1 MLLKI
6 WVACLLACLSAIAVV
21 CRYDYSTAPY
31 SQGAVEVWYW
41 SMDPADLEW
50 GGSRWASFLEG
61 NDPDYATDCL
71 AEDVRCATLP
81 PRSTRLC
88 PGFDQLGL
96 QLLVAGLSQGSD

>member
-1 MLLKI
+1 
-6 WVACLLACLSAIAVV
+6 
-21 CRYDYSTAPY
+21 
-31 SQGAVEVWYW
+31 
-41 SMDPADLEW
+41 MDPADLEW

-81 PRSTRLC
+81 PRPARLC

-96 QLLVAGLSQGSD
+96 QLLDLVAAFAGIRLNLACC